1 MNYNLI
7 AAVIYVLLFSPVII
21 LGLLAGM
28 LFTSLKSG
36 WDVWNFLV
44 QQVNEELED
53 EEDARS
59 ADY

>member
-7 AAVIYVLLFSPVII
+7 ASVIYVLLFSPVII

-28 LFTSLKSG
+28 LFTALKAG
-36 WDVWNFLV
+36 WSVWNFWV
-44 QQVNEELED
+44 QQVNEELEE